1 MATLLPQWQ
10 QINTHLLPQWQQINT
25 QLLPQ
30 QQQINTLAPA
40 SSVPHGCCS
49 VEQLGAISYTV
60 TTSFTIPVVV
70 AQLRR
75 PLPPIYPPLINLP
88 SPVVMSNPPRG
99 TLVEKT
105 CFSPFWLPPSSSVVW
120 LLEPAGFWD
129 NNRGA
134 MSSARRPATRST
146 DASDSLIGPAP
157 SSAILVCLLSL
168 PTLRRYGCTT
178 LAVS

>member
-1 MATLLPQWQ
+1 MLNRGSFVVTQLCGWPPQYALAAPVAAVQLLGAPSWHSFMCLDPAWLQNPQLLPQWQHINTHLLPQWQ

-99 TLVEKT
+99 ALVE
-105 CFSPFWLPPSSSVVW
+105 
-120 LLEPAGFWD
+120 
-129 NNRGA
+129 
-134 MSSARRPATRST
+134 
-146 DASDSLIGPAP
+146 
-157 SSAILVCLLSL
+157 
-168 PTLRRYGCTT
+168 
-178 LAVS
+178 